1 MKANELVGRLPL
13 LGISGSRTSSRNAL
27 ATQKTSLVERTLN
40 VTGTIVAPELEVIIE
55 GMVKGVV
62 TAHRILI
69 SETGRISGDL
79 RANVV
84 DVAGEVHGR
93 IEAMGVALRSSARVN
108 ATIYHHRILIETGAI
123 VKGLQPWRPEGY
135 MEQRKA
141 EWEK

>member
-27 ATQKTSLVERTLN
+27 ATQKTSLVERTLT

-55 GMVKGVV
+55 GMVKGVG

>member
-1 MKANELVGRLPL
+1 
-13 LGISGSRTSSRNAL
+13 
-27 ATQKTSLVERTLN
+27 
-40 VTGTIVAPELEVIIE
+40 
-55 GMVKGVV
+55 MVKGVV

-108 ATIYHHRILIETGAI
+108 ATIYHHRILIEGSVSFLRADSFLTA
-123 VKGLQPWRPEGY
+123 RF
-135 MEQRKA
+135 
-141 EWEK
+141 

>member
-1 MKANELVGRLPL
+1 MKANELVTRLPL
-13 LGISGSRTSSRNAL
+13 LGISSSRASSGNAL
-27 ATQKTSLVERTLN
+27 ETQKVSLVERTLT
-40 VTGTIVAPELEVIIE
+40 VTGTLVAPELEVIVE
-55 GMVKGVV
+55 GMIKGVV

-108 ATIYHHRILIETGAI
+108 ATIYHHKILIESGAI

-135 MEQRKA
+135 MKRRKT
-141 EWEK
+141 EW